1 MRSLFLKIFLWFW
14 ASAILTGIALVLTFV
29 LPPGGVPARWHAAL
43 NATARMYGRAAVG
56 EMDRGGSVAVAA
68 YLDDLDRSAHTQACL
83 FDIDAKPIAG
93 HECASF
99 QSLAKKV
106 TMSTTPAFGFRYGL
120 TRVGL
125 QVQSRNG
132 GIYIFATELPAG
144 PRAAF
149 GPNLPGLALHWG
161 VAFLVSGFICYL
173 LTRHLTTPI
182 LRLRDASR
190 QLANGE
196 LSTRAPGLETRHDEL
211 GELVRDFNSMADRI
225 EGLVSS
231 QRQLISDVSHE
242 LRSPLAR
249 LTVALDLARERLG
262 KDLAFDHMEKDFDR
276 LSEMVA
282 RLLTVARLDMGAT
295 EMTVLKLSALV
306 SEIVADAEF
315 ESRSHNCTVQLS
327 NDDEVYVRGNADLLH
342 GAIEDVIRNA
352 VRYTAPGTAVCVRL
366 ENKRNNSIGL
376 AATVLT
382 IRDHGPGV
390 PESELANIFRPFYR
404 VATARDR
411 QSGGAGLG
419 LGLADRIARLHG
431 GSVSAVNAEGGGLEI
446 VFHFPIAEFSPRYSR
461 MGAQTKGTRF

>member
-14 ASAILTGIALVLTFV
+14 ATAILTGIALVLTFV

-43 NATARMYGRAAVG
+43 SMTARLYGRAAVG
-56 EMDRGGSVAVAA
+56 EMESGGLAAAAA

-83 FDIDAKPIAG
+83 FDMDGNPIAG
-93 HECASF
+93 HECSSF
-99 QSLAKKV
+99 QSLVKKAGI
-106 TMSTTPAFGFRYGL
+106 STTPAFGFRYGL

-125 QVQSRNG
+125 QVQDRTGRS
-132 GIYIFATELPAG
+132 YIFATELPAG

-149 GPNLPGLALHWG
+149 GPDLLGLALHWS
-161 VAFLVSGFICYL
+161 VAFLVSGFVCYL

-182 LRLRDASR
+182 LRLREASR
-190 QLANGE
+190 RLAKGE

-211 GELVRDFNSMADRI
+211 GELVRDFNSMGDRI
-225 EGLVSS
+225 EALVGS

-249 LTVALDLARERLG
+249 LTVALDLARERMG
-262 KDLAFDHMEKDFDR
+262 NDPAFDHMEQDFDR
-276 LSEMVA
+276 LSDMVG
-282 RLLTVARLDMGAT
+282 RLLTVARLDMAATAT
-295 EMTVLKLSALV
+295 EMTVLNLSALV

-315 ESRSHNCTVQLS
+315 ESRSRNCTVQLS
-327 NDDEVYVRGNADLLH
+327 NDDEIYLRGNGDLLR

-352 VRYTAPGTAVCVRL
+352 VRYTVPHTAVCVRL
-366 ENKRNNSIGL
+366 ENKNDDSAGS
-376 AATVLT
+376 AATFLT
-382 IRDHGPGV
+382 VRDHGPGV

-419 LGLADRIARLHG
+419 LAIADRIARLHEG
-431 GSVSAVNAEGGGLEI
+431 RVSAVNAEGGGLEI
-446 VFHFPIAEFSPRYSR
+446 VFQFPIAEFPP
-461 MGAQTKGTRF
+461 QTP